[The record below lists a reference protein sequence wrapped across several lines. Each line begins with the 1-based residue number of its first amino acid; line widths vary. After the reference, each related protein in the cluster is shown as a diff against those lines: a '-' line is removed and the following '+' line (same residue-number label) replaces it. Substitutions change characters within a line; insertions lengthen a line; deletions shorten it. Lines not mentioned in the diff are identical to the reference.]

1 MMNVSPTDVK
11 VETGDPM
18 RHDEQYHEP
27 RNEKSD
33 DERSQDGRRQW
44 PRQANGGGGGLSAG
58 RFGRRRYGLHG
69 RQCSS
74 GRLYIRKASLKGVF
88 WRTFGIDVQ
97 RRTGGP
103 RRRVTTIPIR
113 LLGQPAFQPLAHRFD
128 RVFVIASIFGLQ
140 VRNR

>member
-103 RRRVTTIPIR
+103 PRRGIPTPIPLLGPPPVLPLTPR
-113 LLGQPAFQPLAHRFD
+113 LLP
-128 RVFVIASIFGLQ
+128 VF
-140 VRNR
+140 